1 MTIVL
6 EDTGLEQEAKQR
18 GTESA
23 EESAEMA
30 VAAVRAEFPYLEH
43 TINGRTPI
51 FLDSAASAQ
60 KARVC
65 LETLQDSLTRSYANV
80 HRGAYHQSA
89 QSTLAYEKARAQV
102 AQFLGATSA
111 AEVVFTSG
119 ATAAINLVANS
130 FGATL
135 EAGDEIIVSELEHH
149 SNLVPWQLLA
159 ERSAAAGKPI
169 KLRFWQITEQAT
181 LRLEDLA
188 ELLSSRTKLVAV
200 THASNAFGSIVPIEQ
215 VAEMTHQVGAA
226 LLVDGAQAAPHLPL
240 SMKELGADFY
250 AFSGHKIYGPNAIG
264 VLWGHSARLNALPPW
279 QGGGEMIREVQLEKS
294 SYREVPARFE
304 AGTPPIAEA
313 IALGATCDWLASQ
326 PRGVLHAYATRLV
339 QRAHERLEAIAGLRI
354 HGTAPNKLPIV
365 SFTLDGVHPHDL
377 ATFLD
382 GRAIAVRTGHHCAEP
397 AHRALGLNASTRA
410 SFGIYN
416 TLEEIE
422 ALADGVAEAA
432 KFFARAV

>member
-1 MTIVL
+1 MTLVA
-6 EDTGLEQEAKQR
+6 EDRKSKVQETAQ
-18 GTESA
+18 TAESV
-23 EESAEMA
+23 

-43 TINGRTPI
+43 KINGRTPI

-60 KARVC
+60 KARLC
-65 LETLQDSLTRSYANV
+65 IETLQNALTRSYANV
-80 HRGAYHQSA
+80 HRGAYSQSA
-89 QSTLAYEKARAQV
+89 QSTLAYEKARKQV
-102 AQFLGATSA
+102 AEFLGAKS
-111 AEVVFTSG
+111 EQEIVFTSG
-119 ATAAINLVANS
+119 ATAAINLVAYS
-130 FGATL
+130 FGANVQ
-135 EAGDEIIVSELEHH
+135 AGDEIIVSELEHH

-169 KLRFWQITEQAT
+169 KLRFWRITEQAT

-215 VAEMTHQVGAA
+215 VAEMTHKAGAA

-250 AFSGHKIYGPNAIG
+250 AFSGHKTYGPNAIG
-264 VLWGHSARLNALPPW
+264 VLWGRSERLNVLPPW

-326 PRGVLHAYATRLV
+326 PRQLLHDYAVGLV
-339 QRAHERLEAIAGLRI
+339 RTAHERLGAIAGLRI
-354 HGTAPNKLPIV
+354 HGTATDTLPIV

-382 GRAIAVRTGHHCAEP
+382 SRAIAVRTGHHCAEP
-397 AHRALGLNASTRA
+397 AHRALGLNGSTRA

-416 TLEEIE
+416 TFEEIE
-422 ALADGVAEAA
+422 ALANGVAEAA
-432 KFFARAV
+432 EFFGSAG